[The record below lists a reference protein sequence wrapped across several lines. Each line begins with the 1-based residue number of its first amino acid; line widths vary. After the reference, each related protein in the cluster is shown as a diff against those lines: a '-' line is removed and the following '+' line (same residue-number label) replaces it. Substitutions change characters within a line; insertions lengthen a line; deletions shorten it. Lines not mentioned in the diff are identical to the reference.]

1 MTTLLLARHGETD
14 WNDARRWQGHADQP
28 LNDTGRAQAA
38 GLAESLAGMPIAAI
52 HSSDLA
58 RARETAEIV
67 GARLELP
74 VVVDPALR
82 EVDVGNWSGVVHDEI
97 PGRFPEGFAR
107 WQNGGHGWEGGETYD
122 EMGARAVGALLR
134 IAAAHD
140 GETVLVVAHGGTIRA
155 CRAAAEGLSYRELR
169 ETGLPPAANCSVHEL
184 RVDGGRLTTPIG

>member
-1 MTTLLLARHGETD
+1 VTTLLLARHGETD

-38 GLAESLAGMPIAAI
+38 GLAASLAGRMVAAI

-67 GARLELP
+67 GERLGLP
-74 VVVDPALR
+74 VVVDPGLR

-97 PGRFPEGFAR
+97 PKLYPAGFAR
-107 WQNGGHGWEGGETYD
+107 WQDGGQGWEGGESYD
-122 EMGARAVGALLR
+122 AMGARAVAALLR
-134 IAAAHD
+134 IAEAHE

-169 ETGLPPAANCSVHEL
+169 EAGLPPTANCSVHEL
-184 RVDGGRLTTPIG
+184 RVEGGRLTTSIG